1 VWWSSRP
8 EGAPQ
13 RPLALVRRGDN
24 DHMTDMPRDK
34 DDQEDRVIRALLDH
48 LGAVGEAAVLVEQPD
63 RLAADQ
69 RTYPAVT
76 SDALI
81 RITTGGLPVD
91 WAVDVTSLAAPSDH
105 FVVPNALHE
114 RLDPL
119 AAHHGVVIEI
129 IEGISPR
136 PNQLRNV
143 QSAVEQLLNSGAS
156 SGAVAAEGLGITWRP
171 AGPEETPELLLRA
184 MLLRSPSPLLSDQVE
199 DTVSASLTSK
209 ATRQAARA
217 RDVGCR
223 TAVTIDRLGHKGIA
237 QGSHWLPQH
246 PGTIGQAV
254 TDVLADLDHAVN
266 AVLLLDLD
274 DDWHVLFGAFPGVQS
289 AD

>member
-1 VWWSSRP
+1 M
-8 EGAPQ
+8 PQ
-13 RPLALVRRGDN
+13 
-24 DHMTDMPRDK
+24 DK
-34 DDQEDRVIRALLDH
+34 GDQEDRVIRALLDH
-48 LGAVGEAAVLVEQPD
+48 LGAVGVLAVLLEQPD
-63 RLAADQ
+63 RLAEDQ

-81 RITTGGLPVD
+81 RVTTAGSPVD

-119 AAHHGVVIEI
+119 AAQHGVVIEI
-129 IEGISPR
+129 IDGMTPR
-136 PNQLRNV
+136 PDQLRNV
-143 QSAVEQLLNSGAS
+143 QSAVEQPLSSGAS
-156 SGAVAAEGLGITWRP
+156 SGAVTTEGLGITWRP
-171 AGPEETPELLLRA
+171 AGPKETPKLLVRT

-199 DTVSASLTSK
+199 DTVRASLRSK

-217 RDVGCR
+217 RDAGCR
-223 TAVTIDRLGHKGIA
+223 IAVAIDRLGHKGIA

-254 TDVLADLDHAVN
+254 TDVLADLDHALN
-266 AVLLLDLD
+266 AVLLRDLD
-274 DDWHVLFGAFPGVQS
+274 EDWHLLFGAFPGVQS
-289 AD
+289 AE